1 MAALQKTY
9 VVGVGLTKFI
19 KPRGLVDYPDLGF
32 EAGVKALLD
41 AGINYDEVQQGIA
54 CYVYGDSTCGQ
65 RVFYRFGTLAVA
77 PITQSSKMLIKIHR
91 HDPDSNLQ
99 R

>member
-1 MAALQKTY
+1 MASLEPVY

-19 KPRGLVDYPDLGF
+19 KPRGQVDYPDLGF

-41 AGINYDEVQQGIA
+41 AGINYDKVQQGIA

-65 RVFYRFGTLAVA
+65 RVFYRFGR
-77 PITQSSKMLIKIHR
+77 SSPLSHR
-91 HDPDSNLQ
+91 DGRS
-99 R
+99 